1 MKRFIILLLCLCT
14 AQLLI
19 AQWSF
24 PGTNPYTG
32 SNNVTIKNSD
42 PDIVLERTGTDNSG
56 EASLAWRDSGGTEA
70 YLSYDYA
77 SNEFFLGNSNFNPNV
92 SAMTLSLGGL
102 MELRGVGTRGINFL
116 DGATQDGYVRHNS
129 NDLFLESNI
138 DDVIIDGESEVRF
151 NTNDSQKAMITNAGE
166 FLIGTTTA
174 RQKLTVENGRIA
186 VEAVITTNP
195 SIPSLSFTRTG
206 YDMYNGSTLLGGVEY
221 IAGGLIIPGSASNTV
236 RLRNR
241 NGGATSLSTTGGFL
255 TLRESGRVGI
265 NDSTPSFDL
274 DVNGDGNFTG
284 ELTAASDLKLKRNIV
299 SIAGATET
307 INQLNPVTYEFRSD
321 EFPDLKLSEGQRWGL
336 IAQEVEAILPDLI
349 SENGSAI
356 HRNGEDMSIKSLN
369 YIDLIPVMI
378 KAIQEQDAEIQALKA
393 IVSQK

>member
-14 AQLLI
+14 VQLLI

-92 SAMTLSLGGL
+92 SAMTLTLGGL
-102 MELRGVGTRGINFL
+102 MELRGGGTRGLNFM
-116 DGATQDGYVRHNS
+116 DGNTQDGFIRHNT
-129 NDLFLESNI
+129 NDLFIETNV
-138 DDVIIDGESEVRF
+138 DDIILDAESEIRF
-151 NTNDSQKAMITNAGE
+151 NTNDIQKAMFTTAGE
-166 FLIGTTTA
+166 FLVGTA
-174 RQKLTVENGRIA
+174 SAKEKLTVENGRIA
-186 VEAVITTNP
+186 VEAETSGGFFPTT
-195 SIPSLSFTRTG
+195 TTG
-206 YDMYNGSTLLGGVEY
+206 YDMYNGSSLVGSLSYG
-221 IAGGLIIPGSASNTV
+221 AGGLIIVGGAPNTV
-236 RLRNR
+236 SLRNA
-241 NGGATSLSTTGGFL
+241 NGGATTLSTAGGSL

-321 EFPDLKLSEGQRWGL
+321 EFPDLKLSDGQRWGL

-356 HRNGEDMSIKSLN
+356 HRNGEEISIKSLN

-378 KAIQEQDAEIQALKA
+378 KAIQEQDAEIQALNA

>member
-1 MKRFIILLLCLCT
+1 
-14 AQLLI
+14 
-19 AQWSF
+19 
-24 PGTNPYTG
+24 
-32 SNNVTIKNSD
+32 
-42 PDIVLERTGTDNSG
+42 
-56 EASLAWRDSGGTEA
+56 
-70 YLSYDYA
+70 
-77 SNEFFLGNSNFNPNV
+77 
-92 SAMTLSLGGL
+92 MTLSLGGL

-116 DGATQDGYVRHNS
+116 DGATQDGYVRHKS

-349 SENGSAI
+349 SENGSAV